1 MKECIEFK
9 NFGVTLKGKEL
20 FRGLS
25 FKISRGGK
33 YMLSGENGSGK
44 SLLLELIAIGASRDL
59 AERYEGIEITGEILD
74 SQGRSLL
81 DPRTERKIAYV
92 AQTESIYKN
101 ATLYEQARI
110 ACHGIGI
117 EPDEDK
123 LDYLLERFGMSEKK
137 HRKLK
142 NDLSM
147 GQGKIVHLITRI
159 LKLPAAD
166 IMLLDEPLNHLSFGN
181 SRVFNE
187 LMMEEIRKKPDL
199 TVVTVSHCRA
209 LSYADR
215 GLEYNSAENRMDE
228 TLYSSYDCF
237 ERK

>member
-1 MKECIEFK
+1 
-9 NFGVTLKGKEL
+9 
-20 FRGLS
+20 
-25 FKISRGGK
+25 
-33 YMLSGENGSGK
+33 
-44 SLLLELIAIGASRDL
+44 
-59 AERYEGIEITGEILD
+59 
-74 SQGRSLL
+74 
-81 DPRTERKIAYV
+81 
-92 AQTESIYKN
+92 
-101 ATLYEQARI
+101 
-110 ACHGIGI
+110 
-117 EPDEDK
+117 
-123 LDYLLERFGMSEKK
+123 MSEKK

-166 IMLLDEPLNHLSFGN
+166 ILLLDEPLYHLSFCN

-187 LMMEEIRKKPDL
+187 LMMEEIEKNPEL

-215 GLEYNSAENRMDE
+215 GLTYNGAENRMEE